1 MSTKIKANIM
11 TISRPRIGS
20 DGGGVR
26 PLVTFYGCPLHCKYC
41 INDFCHDSVSN
52 TKTTDEVL
60 AELMKDD
67 IYFRSTNGGVT
78 FGGGEP
84 LLQSSFIKE
93 LIEKMPKQWNI
104 CIETSLA
111 VNFRHIEEL
120 IPYVD
125 HWFVDTKDFHNER
138 IYNEY
143 TQTKGLQ
150 PLMIR
155 NLRVLKNIVGAEK
168 ITVRVPY
175 IKGFNNET
183 NVNMSE
189 AFLKLEC
196 FTNIDKFEYEIIEN
210 E

>member
-1 MSTKIKANIM
+1 MDIESKANIM
-11 TISRPRIGS
+11 ALSRHRIGS

-26 PLVTFYGCPLHCKYC
+26 TLVTFYGCPLHCKHC
-41 INDFCHDSVSN
+41 INDFCHDKISN
-52 TKTTDEVL
+52 MKTVDEVL

-67 IYFRSTNGGVT
+67 IYFTATNGGVT

-93 LIEKMPKQWNI
+93 LIKKMPKRWNV

-125 HWFVDTKDFHNER
+125 HWFVDTKDYHNER
-138 IYNEY
+138 IYDDY
-143 TQTKGLQ
+143 TQAKGLH
-150 PLMIR
+150 PLMVK
-155 NLRVLKNIVGAEK
+155 NLRALKDIVGEEK

-183 NVNMSE
+183 DINLSE
-189 AFLKLEC
+189 SFLKLEG
-196 FTNIDKFEYEIIEN
+196 FTNIDKFDYEITN

>member
-1 MSTKIKANIM
+1 M
-11 TISRPRIGS
+11 TISRHRIGS

-26 PLVTFYGCPLHCKYC
+26 TLVTFYGCPLHCKYC
-41 INDFCHDSVSN
+41 INDFCHDSASN
-52 TKTTDEVL
+52 MKTTDEVL

-67 IYFRSTNGGVT
+67 IYFKATDGGVT

-93 LIEKMPKQWNI
+93 LIEKMPIQWNV

-111 VNFRHIEEL
+111 VNFRHIKEL

-125 HWFVDTKDFHNER
+125 HWFVDTKDYHNER
-138 IYNEY
+138 IYDDY
-143 TQTKGLQ
+143 TKTKGLH
-150 PLMIR
+150 PLMAR
-155 NLRVLKNIVGAEK
+155 NLRVLKDIVGEEK

-175 IKGFNNET
+175 IKGFNNESD
-183 NVNMSE
+183 VNLSTVV
-189 AFLKLEC
+189 LKLNG
-196 FTNIDKFEYEIIEN
+196 FTNIDKFYYEITN

>member
-1 MSTKIKANIM
+1 MDTELKANIM
-11 TISRPRIGS
+11 TISRHRIGS

-26 PLVTFYGCPLHCKYC
+26 TLVTFYGCPLHCKYC

-52 TKTTDEVL
+52 MKTADEVL

-67 IYFRSTNGGVT
+67 LYFKATNGGVT

-84 LLQSSFIKE
+84 LFQSSFIKE
-93 LIEKMPKQWNI
+93 LIEKMPKQWNV

-125 HWFVDTKDFHNER
+125 HWFVDTKDYHNEQ
-138 IYNEY
+138 IYDDY
-143 TQTKGLQ
+143 TKTKGLH
-150 PLMIR
+150 PLMVR
-155 NLRVLKNIVGAEK
+155 NLLALKNIVGEEK
-168 ITVRVPY
+168 ITVRVPC
-175 IKGFNNET
+175 IKGFNNESDV
-183 NVNMSE
+183 NVSE
-189 AFLKLEC
+189 AFLKLEG
-196 FTNIDKFEYEIIEN
+196 FTNIDKFYYEITN

>member
-1 MSTKIKANIM
+1 M
-11 TISRPRIGS
+11 
-20 DGGGVR
+20 
-26 PLVTFYGCPLHCKYC
+26 
-41 INDFCHDSVSN
+41 
-52 TKTTDEVL
+52 KTTDEVL

-67 IYFRSTNGGVT
+67 LYFKATNGGVT

-93 LIEKMPKQWNI
+93 LIEKIPKEWNV

-125 HWFVDTKDFHNER
+125 HWFVDTKDYHNER
-138 IYNEY
+138 IYDEY
-143 TQTKGLQ
+143 TQTKGLH
-150 PLMIR
+150 PLMVK
-155 NLRVLKNIVGAEK
+155 NLLALKDIVGEEK

-175 IKGFNNET
+175 IKGFNNESD
-183 NVNMSE
+183 VNLST
-189 AFLKLEC
+189 ADLKLNG
-196 FTNIDKFEYEIIEN
+196 FTNIDKFDYEITN

>member
-1 MSTKIKANIM
+1 MDTELKANIM
-11 TISRPRIGS
+11 TISRHRIGS

-26 PLVTFYGCPLHCKYC
+26 TLVTFYGCPLHCKYC
-41 INDFCHDSVSN
+41 INDFCHDNVSN

-67 IYFRSTNGGVT
+67 LYFKATNGGVT

-93 LIEKMPKQWNI
+93 LIEKMPKQWNV
-104 CIETSLA
+104 CVETSLA

-125 HWFVDTKDFHNER
+125 HWFVDTKDYHNER
-138 IYNEY
+138 IYDDY
-143 TQTKGLQ
+143 TQTKGLH
-150 PLMIR
+150 PLMVR
-155 NLRVLKNIVGAEK
+155 NLRALKDVVGEEK
-168 ITVRVPY
+168 ITVRVPC
-175 IKGFNNET
+175 IKEFNNET
-183 NVNMSE
+183 DVNLSTLV
-189 AFLKLEC
+189 LKLNG
-196 FTNIDKFEYEIIEN
+196 FTNIDKFYYEITN

>member
-1 MSTKIKANIM
+1 MSTELKANIM
-11 TISRPRIGS
+11 TISRHRIGS

-26 PLVTFYGCPLHCKYC
+26 TLVTFYGCPLHCKYC

-52 TKTTDEVL
+52 MKTTDEVL

-67 IYFRSTNGGVT
+67 LYFKATNGGVT

-84 LLQSSFIKE
+84 LLQSSFINE
-93 LIEKMPKQWNI
+93 LIGKMPKQWNV

-125 HWFVDTKDFHNER
+125 HWFVDTKDYHNER
-138 IYNEY
+138 IYDEY
-143 TQTKGLQ
+143 TQTKGLHL
-150 PLMIR
+150 LMVK
-155 NLRVLKNIVGAEK
+155 NLFALKDIVGEEK

-175 IKGFNNET
+175 IKGFNNESD
-183 NVNMSE
+183 VNLSTVV
-189 AFLKLEC
+189 LKLEG
-196 FTNIDKFEYEIIEN
+196 FTNIDKFEYEITN

>member
-1 MSTKIKANIM
+1 MDTEIKANIM
-11 TISRPRIGS
+11 TISRHRIGS
-20 DGGGVR
+20 DGVGVR
-26 PLVTFYGCPLHCKYC
+26 TLVTFYGCPLRCKYC
-41 INDFCHDSVSN
+41 INDFCHDRISN
-52 TKTTDEVL
+52 MKTTDEVL
-60 AELMKDD
+60 EELMKDD
-67 IYFRSTNGGVT
+67 LYFRATNGGVT

-93 LIEKMPKQWNI
+93 LIEKIPEQWNV

-125 HWFVDTKDFHNER
+125 HWFVDTKDYHNER
-138 IYNEY
+138 IYDDY
-143 TQTKGLQ
+143 TQTKGLH
-150 PLMIR
+150 PLMVR
-155 NLRVLKNIVGAEK
+155 NLIALKGIVGEKK

-183 NVNMSE
+183 NVNLSE
-189 AFLKLEC
+189 AFLKLEG
-196 FTNIDKFEYEIIEN
+196 FTNIDKFDYEITN

>member
-1 MSTKIKANIM
+1 MDKEIKANIM
-11 TISRPRIGS
+11 TISRHRIGS

-26 PLVTFYGCPLHCKYC
+26 TLVTFYSCPLHCKYC
-41 INDFCHDSVSN
+41 INDFCHNSVSN
-52 TKTTDEVL
+52 MKTTDEVL

-67 IYFRSTNGGVT
+67 LYFKATNGGVT

-93 LIEKMPKQWNI
+93 LIEKMQKHWNV

-125 HWFVDTKDFHNER
+125 HWFVDTKDYHNEW
-138 IYNEY
+138 IYDEY
-143 TQTKGLQ
+143 TQTKGLH
-150 PLMIR
+150 PLMVR
-155 NLRVLKNIVGAEK
+155 NLRVLKDIVGEEK

-175 IKGFNNET
+175 IKGFNNESD
-183 NVNMSE
+183 VNLSTVV
-189 AFLKLEC
+189 LKLNG
-196 FTNIDKFEYEIIEN
+196 FTNIDKFEYEITN

>member
-1 MSTKIKANIM
+1 MDTELKANIM
-11 TISRPRIGS
+11 TITRHRIGS

-26 PLVTFYGCPLHCKYC
+26 TLVTFYGCPLHCKYC

-52 TKTTDEVL
+52 MKTTDEVL

-93 LIEKMPKQWNI
+93 LVEKIPKEWNV

-111 VNFRHIEEL
+111 VTIRPMEEL

-125 HWFVDTKDFHNER
+125 HWFVDTKDYHNER

-155 NLRVLKNIVGAEK
+155 NLRVLKNIVGEEK

-183 NVNMSE
+183 NVNVSE
-189 AFLKLEC
+189 AFLKLEG
-196 FTNIDKFEYEIIEN
+196 FTNIDKFDYEIIN

>member
-1 MSTKIKANIM
+1 MDKELKANIM
-11 TISRPRIGS
+11 TISRHRIGS

-26 PLVTFYGCPLHCKYC
+26 TLVTFYGCPLHCKYC
-41 INDFCHDSVSN
+41 INDFCHNSVSN
-52 TKTTDEVL
+52 MKTTDEVL

-67 IYFRSTNGGVT
+67 LYFKATNGGVT

-93 LIEKMPKQWNI
+93 LIEKMPKQWNV

-111 VNFRHIEEL
+111 VNLRPMEEL

-125 HWFVDTKDFHNER
+125 HWFVDTKDYHNER

-143 TQTKGLQ
+143 TQTKGLH
-150 PLMIR
+150 PLMVR
-155 NLRVLKNIVGAEK
+155 NLRALKDIVGEEK
-168 ITVRVPY
+168 ITVRVPC

-183 NVNMSE
+183 NVNLSE
-189 AFLKLEC
+189 AFLKKEG
-196 FTNIDKFEYEIIEN
+196 FTNIDKFDYEIIEN

>member
-1 MSTKIKANIM
+1 M
-11 TISRPRIGS
+11 TISRHRIGS

-26 PLVTFYGCPLHCKYC
+26 TLVTFYGCPLHCKYC
-41 INDFCHDSVSN
+41 INDFCHNSVSN
-52 TKTTDEVL
+52 MKSTYEVL

-67 IYFRSTNGGVT
+67 LYFKATNGGVT

-93 LIEKMPKQWNI
+93 LIEKMPKQWNV

-111 VNFRHIEEL
+111 VNTIPMEEL

-125 HWFVDTKDFHNER
+125 HWFDGTKDFHNER

-155 NLRVLKNIVGAEK
+155 NLRVLKNIVGEEK

-175 IKGFNNET
+175 IKGFNDEIDV
-183 NVNMSE
+183 NVSE
-189 AFLKLEC
+189 AFLKLEG
-196 FTNIDKFEYEIIEN
+196 FTNIDKFDYEITN

>member
-1 MSTKIKANIM
+1 M
-11 TISRPRIGS
+11 TISRYRIGS

-26 PLVTFYGCPLHCKYC
+26 TLVTFYGCPLHCKYC

-52 TKTTDEVL
+52 MKTIDEVL

-67 IYFRSTNGGVT
+67 LYFKATNGGVT

-84 LLQSSFIKE
+84 LFQSSFIKE
-93 LIEKMPKQWNI
+93 LIEKMSKQWNV

-125 HWFVDTKDFHNER
+125 HWFVDTKDYHNER
-138 IYNEY
+138 IYDDY
-143 TQTKGLQ
+143 TQTKGLH
-150 PLMIR
+150 PLMVR
-155 NLRVLKNIVGAEK
+155 NLRVLKDIVGDEK
-168 ITVRVPY
+168 ITVRVPC
-175 IKGFNNET
+175 IKGFNNESD
-183 NVNMSE
+183 VNLSMVV
-189 AFLKLEC
+189 LKLNG
-196 FTNIDKFEYEIIEN
+196 FTNIDKFEYEITN

>member
-1 MSTKIKANIM
+1 MDTELKANIM
-11 TISRPRIGS
+11 TISRHRIGS

-26 PLVTFYGCPLHCKYC
+26 TLVTFYGCPLHCKYC
-41 INDFCHDSVSN
+41 INDFCHNSVSN
-52 TKTTDEVL
+52 MKTTDEVL

-84 LLQSSFIKE
+84 LLQSSVIEE

-111 VNFRHIEEL
+111 VNIRHMLEL

-138 IYNEY
+138 IYNDY
-143 TQTKGLQ
+143 TQTKGLH
-150 PLMIR
+150 PLMLM
-155 NLRVLKNIVGAEK
+155 NLHVLKDIIGDEK

-183 NVNMSE
+183 NVNVSE
-189 AFLKLEC
+189 TFLKLRG
-196 FTNIDKFEYEIIEN
+196 FTNIDKFYYERTN

>member
-1 MSTKIKANIM
+1 MDKELKANIM
-11 TISRPRIGS
+11 TISRHRICS

-26 PLVTFYGCPLHCKYC
+26 TLVTFYGCPLHCEYC
-41 INDFCHDSVSN
+41 INDFCHNSISN
-52 TKTTDEVL
+52 MKTTDEVL
-60 AELMKDD
+60 AELLKDD
-67 IYFRSTNGGVT
+67 LYFKATNGGVT

-93 LIEKMPKQWNI
+93 LIGKMPKHWNV

-125 HWFVDTKDFHNER
+125 HWFVDTKDYHNER
-138 IYNEY
+138 IYDEY
-143 TQTKGLQ
+143 TQTKGLY

-155 NLRVLKNIVGAEK
+155 NLRILKNIVGEEK
-168 ITVRVPY
+168 ITVRVPS
-175 IKGFNNET
+175 IKGFNDKT
-183 NVNMSE
+183 DVNLSMVV
-189 AFLKLEC
+189 LKLNG
-196 FTNIDKFEYEIIEN
+196 FNNIDKFEYEITN

>member
-1 MSTKIKANIM
+1 MDKDLKANIM
-11 TISRPRIGS
+11 TISRHRIGS

-26 PLVTFYGCPLHCKYC
+26 TLVTFYGCPLHCKYC

-67 IYFRSTNGGVT
+67 LYFKATNGGVT

-93 LIEKMPKQWNI
+93 LIEKMPKQWNV
-104 CIETSLA
+104 CIESSLA

-125 HWFVDTKDFHNER
+125 HWFVDTKDYHNER
-138 IYNEY
+138 IYDDY
-143 TQTKGLQ
+143 TQTKGLH
-150 PLMIR
+150 PLMVR
-155 NLRVLKNIVGAEK
+155 NLRALKDVVGEEK
-168 ITVRVPY
+168 ITARVPC
-175 IKGFNNET
+175 IKGFNNEAD
-183 NVNMSE
+183 VNLSTVV
-189 AFLKLEC
+189 LKLNG
-196 FTNIDKFEYEIIEN
+196 FTNIDKFEYEITN

>member
-1 MSTKIKANIM
+1 MDKELKANIM
-11 TISRPRIGS
+11 TISRHRISS

-26 PLVTFYGCPLHCKYC
+26 TLVTFYGCPLHCKYC
-41 INDFCHDSVSN
+41 INDFCHNTISN

-93 LIEKMPKQWNI
+93 LIEKIPKQWNI

-111 VNFRHIEEL
+111 VNFRYMEEL

-125 HWFVDTKDFHNER
+125 HWFVDTKDYHNER

-143 TQTKGLQ
+143 TQTNGLH
-150 PLMIR
+150 PLMLR
-155 NLRVLKNIVGAEK
+155 NLRVLKNIVGEDK

-175 IKGFNNET
+175 INGFNNESD
-183 NVNMSE
+183 VNLSTVV
-189 AFLKLEC
+189 LKLRG
-196 FTNIDKFEYEIIEN
+196 FTNIDKFEYEITN

>member
-1 MSTKIKANIM
+1 M
-11 TISRPRIGS
+11 TISRHRIGS

-26 PLVTFYGCPLHCKYC
+26 TLVTFYGCPLHCKYC

-52 TKTTDEVL
+52 MKTTDEVL

-67 IYFRSTNGGVT
+67 LYFKATNGGVT

-93 LIEKMPKQWNI
+93 LIEKMPKQWNV

-120 IPYVD
+120 ISYVD
-125 HWFVDTKDFHNER
+125 HWFVDTKDYHNER
-138 IYNEY
+138 IYDDY
-143 TQTKGLQ
+143 TQTKGIH
-150 PLMIR
+150 PLMMR
-155 NLRVLKNIVGAEK
+155 NLRALKYIVGEEK
-168 ITVRVPY
+168 ITVRVPC
-175 IKGFNNET
+175 IKEFNNET
-183 NVNMSE
+183 DVNLSTVV
-189 AFLKLEC
+189 LKLNG
-196 FTNIDKFEYEIIEN
+196 FTNIDKFYYEIIN

>member
-1 MSTKIKANIM
+1 MDKEIKANIM
-11 TISRPRIGS
+11 TISRHRIGS

-26 PLVTFYGCPLHCKYC
+26 TLVTFYGCPLHCKYC
-41 INDFCHDSVSN
+41 INDFCHNSVSN
-52 TKTTDEVL
+52 MKTTDEVL

-67 IYFRSTNGGVT
+67 IYFKATNGGVT

-93 LIEKMPKQWNI
+93 LIEKMPKQWNV

-125 HWFVDTKDFHNER
+125 HWFVDTKDYHNER
-138 IYNEY
+138 IYDDY
-143 TQTKGLQ
+143 TQTKGLH
-150 PLMIR
+150 PLMVR
-155 NLRVLKNIVGAEK
+155 NLRALKDIVGEEK
-168 ITVRVPY
+168 ITVRVPC
-175 IKGFNNET
+175 IKGFNNESD
-183 NVNMSE
+183 VNLSTVV
-189 AFLKLEC
+189 LKLNG
-196 FTNIDKFEYEIIEN
+196 FTNIDKFYYEITEN

>member
-1 MSTKIKANIM
+1 MDTELKANIM
-11 TISRPRIGS
+11 TISRHRIGS

-26 PLVTFYGCPLHCKYC
+26 TLVTFYGCPLHCKYC
-41 INDFCHDSVSN
+41 INDFCHNSVSN
-52 TKTTDEVL
+52 MKTTDEVL

-67 IYFRSTNGGVT
+67 IYFKATNGGVT

-84 LLQSSFIKE
+84 LLQSSSIKE
-93 LIEKMPKQWNI
+93 LIVKMPKQWNI

-111 VNFRHIEEL
+111 VNIRHMEEL

-183 NVNMSE
+183 NVNVSE
-189 AFLKLEC
+189 AFLKLEG
-196 FTNIDKFEYEIIEN
+196 FTNIDKFEYEITN

>member
-1 MSTKIKANIM
+1 MDKELKANIM
-11 TISRPRIGS
+11 TISRHRNGS

-26 PLVTFYGCPLHCKYC
+26 TLVTFYGCPLHCKYC

-52 TKTTDEVL
+52 MKTTDEVL

-93 LIEKMPKQWNI
+93 LIEKMPKQWNV

-125 HWFVDTKDFHNER
+125 HWFVDTKDYHNEQ
-138 IYNEY
+138 IYDEY
-143 TQTKGLQ
+143 TQTKGLHA
-150 PLMIR
+150 LMVR
-155 NLRVLKNIVGAEK
+155 NLRVLKDNIGEDK
-168 ITVRVPY
+168 ITVRVPC
-175 IKGFNNET
+175 IKGFNNESD
-183 NVNMSE
+183 VNLSTVV
-189 AFLKLEC
+189 LKLNG
-196 FTNIDKFEYEIIEN
+196 FTNIDKFEYEITN

>member
-1 MSTKIKANIM
+1 MSTEIKANIM
-11 TISRPRIGS
+11 KISRHRIGS

-26 PLVTFYGCPLHCKYC
+26 TLVTFYGCPLHCKYC
-41 INDFCHDSVSN
+41 INDFCHNSVSN
-52 TKTTDEVL
+52 MKNTDEVL

-67 IYFRSTNGGVT
+67 LYFKATNGGVT

-93 LIEKMPKQWNI
+93 LIEKMPKHWNV

-111 VNFRHIEEL
+111 VNFRYMEEL

-125 HWFVDTKDFHNER
+125 HWFVDTKDYHNER

-143 TQTKGLQ
+143 TQTKGLH
-150 PLMIR
+150 PLMVR
-155 NLRVLKNIVGAEK
+155 NLRALKDIVGEDK

-175 IKGFNNET
+175 INGFNNESD
-183 NVNMSE
+183 VNLSTVV
-189 AFLKLEC
+189 LKLNG
-196 FTNIDKFEYEIIEN
+196 FTNIDKFEYEITN

>member
-11 TISRPRIGS
+11 TISRHRIGS

-26 PLVTFYGCPLHCKYC
+26 TLVTFYGCPLHCKYC

-52 TKTTDEVL
+52 MKTTDEVL

-67 IYFRSTNGGVT
+67 LYFKATNGGVT

-93 LIEKMPKQWNI
+93 LIEKMPKQWNV

-120 IPYVD
+120 ISYVD
-125 HWFVDTKDFHNER
+125 HWFVDTKDYHNER
-138 IYNEY
+138 IYDDY
-143 TQTKGLQ
+143 TQTKGIH
-150 PLMIR
+150 PLMVR
-155 NLRVLKNIVGAEK
+155 NLRALKDIVGEDK

-175 IKGFNNET
+175 INGFNNESD
-183 NVNMSE
+183 VNLSTVV
-189 AFLKLEC
+189 LKLNG
-196 FTNIDKFEYEIIEN
+196 FTNIDKFYYEITN

>member
-1 MSTKIKANIM
+1 MDTELKANIM
-11 TISRPRIGS
+11 TISRHRIGS

-26 PLVTFYGCPLHCKYC
+26 TLVTFYGCPLHCKYC

-52 TKTTDEVL
+52 MKTTDEVL

-67 IYFRSTNGGVT
+67 IYFKATNGGVT

-84 LLQSSFIKE
+84 LLQSGFIKE
-93 LIEKMPKQWNI
+93 LIEKIPKEWNV

-125 HWFVDTKDFHNER
+125 HWFIDTKDYHNER
-138 IYNEY
+138 IYDEY
-143 TQTKGLQ
+143 TQTKGLH
-150 PLMIR
+150 PLMVR
-155 NLRVLKNIVGAEK
+155 NLRALKDVVGEEK
-168 ITVRVPY
+168 ITVRVPS
-175 IKGFNNET
+175 IKGFNNESD
-183 NVNMSE
+183 VNLSTVV
-189 AFLKLEC
+189 LKLNG
-196 FTNIDKFEYEIIEN
+196 FTNIDNFEYEITN

>member
-1 MSTKIKANIM
+1 MDTELKANIM
-11 TISRPRIGS
+11 TISRHRIGS

-26 PLVTFYGCPLHCKYC
+26 TLVTFYGCPLHCKYC
-41 INDFCHDSVSN
+41 INDFCHDRVSN
-52 TKTTDEVL
+52 MKTTDEVL
-60 AELMKDD
+60 VELIKDD
-67 IYFRSTNGGVT
+67 LYFKATNGGVT

-93 LIEKMPKQWNI
+93 LIEKMPKQWNV

-111 VNFRHIEEL
+111 VNFRPMEEL

-125 HWFVDTKDFHNER
+125 HWYVDIKDYHNER
-138 IYNEY
+138 IYNKY
-143 TQTKGLQ
+143 TQTKGLY
-150 PLMIR
+150 PLMVR
-155 NLRVLKNIVGAEK
+155 NLRVLKNIIGAEK

-183 NVNMSE
+183 NVNLSE
-189 AFLKLEC
+189 AFLKKEG
-196 FTNIDKFEYEIIEN
+196 FTNIDKFDYEITN